1 MIIRA
6 AKTTHT
12 IDFKEDLP
20 VSQGQEPAET
30 VAITVIPPSR
40 PHPSRASVS
49 RAPWL
54 RRAWAAVRRNVP
66 TSHLLTIAI
75 LALLWSG
82 VLLWRFG

>member
-20 VSQGQEPAET
+20 VSQGEEPAET
-30 VAITVIPPSR
+30 VAITVIP
-40 PHPSRASVS
+40 PSRASVS